1 MEISVI
7 SFTDKGKKLSRTVF
21 GSWTPEKVL
30 LFSKK
35 DQVMDVKA
43 WTGEQFREKRAI
55 VFVGACGIAVRMT
68 APWIKDKLTDSPVI
82 VMDETGLFVI
92 PILSGHMGGANELA
106 ERIAQQAGAV
116 PVITTATDVN
126 ETFAVDVFAKRQNLS
141 ILNKDGIARVSS
153 KVLKGEMVDI
163 VIAADDEQLSNGIL
177 RLKPKEYVLGIG
189 CRRGKP
195 YEEIRDFVDKELK
208 KIAVSMQDVR
218 AVASIDRKKDEE
230 GILRFANANRLPF
243 VTFSAEQLEQ
253 VRGWFV
259 ESDFVKNNVGV
270 GNVCERAAMAEAGAE
285 GRLIL
290 HKTAEN
296 GMTLAVAYAPW
307 HLKTGGADRLVL
319 EKAQSSER
327 KERKQST

>member
-1 MEISVI
+1 M
-7 SFTDKGKKLSRTVF
+7 
-21 GSWTPEKVL
+21 
-30 LFSKK
+30 
-35 DQVMDVKA
+35 
-43 WTGEQFREKRAI
+43 
-55 VFVGACGIAVRMT
+55 
-68 APWIKDKLTDSPVI
+68 
-82 VMDETGLFVI
+82 
-92 PILSGHMGGANELA
+92 
-106 ERIAQQAGAV
+106 
-116 PVITTATDVN
+116 
-126 ETFAVDVFAKRQNLS
+126 
-141 ILNKDGIARVSS
+141 
-153 KVLKGEMVDI
+153 
-163 VIAADDEQLSNGIL
+163 
-177 RLKPKEYVLGIG
+177 
-189 CRRGKP
+189 
-195 YEEIRDFVDKELK
+195 DKELK

-259 ESDFVKNNVGV
+259 ESDFVKKNVGV

-307 HLKTGGADRLVL
+307 HLKTGGDDRLVL
-319 EKAQSSER
+319 EKAQSGER

>member
-7 SFTDKGKKLSRTVF
+7 SFTDKGKQLSMAVF

-163 VIAADDEQLSNGIL
+163 VIAADDERLSNGIL

-218 AVASIDRKKDEE
+218 AVASIDRKKDEK

-253 VRGWFV
+253 VRGWFE

-307 HLKTGGADRLVL
+307 HLKTGGGDRLVL